1 MQSSDLETTKLG
13 EFLRDLGQALAAP
26 YTTRPGKVT
35 LNVTVEPHDAAIKID
50 FAIPLGLLVT
60 ELVSNAC
67 KHAFRPG
74 QPGTIDVSLAI
85 AGEGKARLDVSNN
98 DIGMPTAPPPATIGQ
113 CIIVELVDQLGGEMT
128 MNRNHGTHITVTF
141 PCPPE
146 LPC

>member
-1 MQSSDLETTKLG
+1 M
-13 EFLRDLGQALAAP
+13 
-26 YTTRPGKVT
+26 T
-35 LNVTVEPHDAAIKID
+35 LNITVEPYDAAIKID

-67 KHAFRPG
+67 NHAFRPD
-74 QPGTIDVSLAI
+74 QLGTIDVSLTI
-85 AGEGKARLDVSNN
+85 AGEGKARLDLSDNG
-98 DIGMPTAPPPATIGQ
+98 IGMPTAPPPATIGQ

-128 MNRNHGTHITVTF
+128 MDRNHGTHITVTF